1 MAWLRAGILFG
12 LAVFCLAAWGQ
23 ETFRKFT
30 TTTGQAF
37 TGRVLSYEGRTF
49 YFQGKDGKL
58 YPVPYDRL
66 STPDKGYLIK
76 LVQEKKLPKGKPQT
90 AKPPVQNGK
99 EDDTSSQSGSD
110 NAEKLKP
117 PPPPK
122 PKFRPGSF
130 FSYTPVPLGQ
140 DPSEALAH
148 SSTDSTPQEG
158 EPIDFTKHILPILE
172 DRCNSCHGAPYE
184 KNGRTVNPKAA
195 LRLDTYEWVIK
206 GNDSGPV
213 VKPGNLEESLLYEV
227 LNLPPDDDLFMPPKG
242 GALTTER
249 IDVFKRWITEGA
261 KLSAGGEAS
270 ADAGGMPGPDESID
284 FEKHL
289 MPMIEESCL
298 DCHGAPYV
306 KNGRTIPPKAGL
318 RLDSHEWIIKGNL
331 DGPIVSPGSLD
342 ESTLY
347 QVITLDPDDP
357 EIMPPKGD
365 PWDDEQISVLERW
378 ILEGAKP
385 RPGAASLAT
394 SSKPAESNT
403 EPDPSVSRLDVI
415 GKKVRP
421 ASRPQLEAAMKSGA
435 LVSPLSEKHSLV
447 RVEFSSAAYQTT
459 DSDLS
464 LFSNLKNNI
473 SHLDLSKTKISDQ
486 ALGTVQGYRNLVW
499 LSLRNTQIGDRGLE
513 SLAKMEELTYINL
526 VGTKVTDK
534 GLESLSSIKSLEE
547 VYLWN
552 SKVSEKGVENLRN
565 ALPEVK
571 IIY

>member
-1 MAWLRAGILFG
+1 MVWFRAGILFV
-12 LAVFCLAAWGQ
+12 LAGFCLVAWAQ

-66 STPDKGYLIK
+66 STPDKAYLIK

-99 EDDTSSQSGSD
+99 EDDPSSQTGSD

-122 PKFRPGSF
+122 PQFRPGSF
-130 FSYTPVPLGQ
+130 FSYIPVPLGQ
-140 DPSEALAH
+140 DPAEALAH
-148 SSTDSTPQEG
+148 SSTDSTPQEVG
-158 EPIDFTKHILPILE
+158 ET
-172 DRCNSCHGAPYE
+172 
-184 KNGRTVNPKAA
+184 
-195 LRLDTYEWVIK
+195 
-206 GNDSGPV
+206 
-213 VKPGNLEESLLYEV
+213 
-227 LNLPPDDDLFMPPKG
+227 
-242 GALTTER
+242 
-249 IDVFKRWITEGA
+249 
-261 KLSAGGEAS
+261 S
-270 ADAGGMPGPDESID
+270 ADAGGMPGPDEPID

-331 DGPIVSPGSLD
+331 DGAIVSPGSLD

-357 EIMPPKGD
+357 EIMPPKGE

-394 SSKPAESNT
+394 TSKPAESNT

-534 GLESLSSIKSLEE
+534 GLESLSLIKSLEE

-565 ALPEVK
+565 TLPEVK
-571 IIY
+571 IIF